1 MEGLDI
7 WTAFFSIHFYITYLQ
22 VIQLLQANSWCHP
35 ILQHNLETS
44 KTVKEQ
50 IALTWIKVDGN
61 LWWSLP
67 SGAVSNKQ
75 NEVNTLHL

>member
-7 WTAFFSIHFYITYLQ
+7 WTAFFSLHFYITYLQ
-22 VIQLLQANSWCHP
+22 VIQLLQPNSWCHP

-50 IALTWIKVDGN
+50 IALILESRWMVIYGVH
-61 LWWSLP
+61 S
-67 SGAVSNKQ
+67 
-75 NEVNTLHL
+75 HLVQFQTNGMK